1 MAGKEVIL
9 PMDVTALVS
18 RRTFGMGAAALALAG
33 CGQKAGKA
41 ANTTANATAAAPEAE
56 RGTIPWAIGGAW
68 RNADKPRDR
77 WRHPAETLNFFGLKP
92 NMTVVE
98 LWPGVGWYTQ
108 ILAPL
113 LAAGGGKLYA
123 AGFDGSGAD
132 PAAAEVAAVYRK
144 MIEAKPELYGK
155 VEFTTFGPMSGPLAP
170 AGTADMVLMLR
181 NIHDWM
187 AAGLAEKVFRDAL
200 AALKPGGVLGIEDHR
215 AEPGGPQDPL
225 AVNGYV
231 QEAFVKQLA
240 QEAGFKF
247 DKASE
252 VNANPK
258 DTRDHPFGVWTLPPT
273 RRSAPMGQ
281 PADPKFDHAKYDAI
295 GESDRMTLRFIKPS

>member
-1 MAGKEVIL
+1 
-9 PMDVTALVS
+9 MDVSALLS
-18 RRTFGMGAAALALAG
+18 RRAFGLGGAALTLAS
-33 CGQKAGKA
+33 CGPKAGKQ
-41 ANTTANATAAAPEAE
+41 ANATANATSAAPDAQ
-56 RGTIPWAIGGAW
+56 RGTLPWAVAGAW

-77 WRHPAETLNFFGLKP
+77 MAPPVETMNFFGLKP

-113 LAAGGGKLYA
+113 LAAGSGKLYA

-132 PAAAEVAAVYRK
+132 PAAAEVAGVYRK

-155 VEFTTFGPMSGPLAP
+155 VEFTSFGPMSGPLAP

-181 NIHDWM
+181 NLHDWM

-231 QEAFVKQLA
+231 QEAYVKQLA

-252 VNANPK
+252 INANPK

-273 RRSAPMGQ
+273 RRSSPMGQ